1 MQTCPECGDR
11 NEDGELFCGSCGTY
25 LEWAESQPAP
35 GTAAAAVE
43 EPAADD
49 VAAPDSV
56 SDESAGGQWGAAEPA
71 GGERGAAE
79 PAGSELPAGADDD
92 VHAEVD
98 ADVGG
103 AQVVAGTDTA
113 TADRDAPA
121 GGSGDGAGDDGA
133 GAAVGTVGAGLGA
146 VTAGAAAG
154 RNDAAPVSA
163 RRDDLAPVAD
173 GPAPGNEPAPA
184 EELAPAEEPAAAAV
198 ADKPRGAGGAGR
210 GLGRVRGGRASSL
223 LRQAAD
229 QATGGAASQ
238 LGGSAS
244 RARSQA
250 RNLTGAP
257 GRTAA
262 SEVSRAATGAGGPP
276 IAAGAVR
283 HVTSAA
289 VSRPAATTPGPTTP
303 AATKPA
309 ATQPGAA
316 RPAAGR
322 AGAGGGADAGGTGP
336 RKPAARKPGAPVPR
350 RQVPAASADEPQPQ
364 PGDLICGACGAGN
377 APHRN
382 FCRRCG
388 ASLADAPV
396 QPQRSWW
403 RRLLRPER
411 RPGPSA
417 GSRPRNRRRVHFP
430 TRLVV
435 VLVVLGLLVGAGW
448 YFRGPLGDLYQGAVD
463 RVAGDNPVNPAEP
476 TASSALDGR
485 PASQARDGFNNVSW
499 APVTLGD
506 GAGEWI
512 EFPFDDP
519 FRLVT
524 VVVTAGASPD
534 EDQRLAEA
542 RPRDIRLSMTTPG
555 GLVVEEATLDDV
567 AEPQGV
573 TVGVSDVSAV
583 RLTILSAYGEN
594 LQAPVAVAEVEF
606 RGR

>member
-49 VAAPDSV
+49 VVAAAPG
-56 SDESAGGQWGAAEPA
+56 SDDWGDGEPGSDQLGA
-71 GGERGAAE
+71 DELVDGERG
-79 PAGSELPAGADDD
+79 G
-92 VHAEVD
+92 EVP
-98 ADVGG
+98 V
-103 AQVVAGTDTA
+103 
-113 TADRDAPA
+113 
-121 GGSGDGAGDDGA
+121 
-133 GAAVGTVGAGLGA
+133 
-146 VTAGAAAG
+146 GAAAG
-154 RNDAAPVSA
+154 GELAPQARNGDDGDGHDAQPAAGAPAAPPDQGAAVVSA
-163 RRDDLAPVAD
+163 AAERDDVAPTGTGGD
-173 GPAPGNEPAPA
+173 GVEPSPAGEPAPA
-184 EELAPAEEPAAAAV
+184 EEPAPAAV
-198 ADKPRGAGGAGR
+198 ADKPRGNGR
-210 GLGRVRGGRASSL
+210 GRVRGGRASGL

-238 LGGSAS
+238 LGSSAS

-262 SEVSRAATGAGGPP
+262 SQISRAAAGAGAPP
-276 IAAGAVR
+276 AVGGVARDLTAGAAGGAG
-283 HVTSAA
+283 AA
-289 VSRPAATTPGPTTP
+289 TARSTAAATKPAATKPAPGAPSTP

-309 ATQPGAA
+309 ATKPAAA
-316 RPAAGR
+316 RPAAPGPGG
-322 AGAGGGADAGGTGP
+322 AAGGPGGGAGGTGP

-411 RPGPSA
+411 RPDPSA

-567 AEPQGV
+567 AQPQGV
-573 TVGVSDVSAV
+573 PVGVSEVSAV